1 MNHSHALTRLTGIR
15 FLAATLTLS
24 ASLISPSSAHAALI
38 NEWEPLDTETA
49 QPKPAV
55 TIQPGQNWRDP
66 MSEVNLLWI
75 AGGCFD
81 MGSPPRA
88 EGRESDEGPVH
99 QACVKGFWLGETE
112 VTQGQWRRVMHNNP
126 SRFRKGENY
135 PVENV
140 TREEVNEFI
149 AQLNSRA
156 RINVQFRLPS
166 EAEWEFACRNGGQ
179 RTIFPGGSDPARY
192 AWFAPNSLAT
202 SQPVGLR
209 PANQLG
215 LKDMSGNVWEW
226 VQERYQS
233 SYAAD
238 NKSAAANGAGGVE
251 FFTIRGGGWQD
262 EAQSLRCA
270 NRGFQSDNS
279 RRPDLG
285 LRLAASVKTKEKK
298 NGTRSTDTR
307 RMPF

>member
-1 MNHSHALTRLTGIR
+1 MTHLLDSSRIQRIRPLVALLFGALCLTVSANLHASI
-15 FLAATLTLS
+15 
-24 ASLISPSSAHAALI
+24 I
-38 NEWEPLDTETA
+38 NEWEPLDTEATL
-49 QPKPAV
+49 PKPAIV
-55 TIQPGQNWRDP
+55 IQPGQNWRDP
-66 MSEVNLLWI
+66 MSEANLLWI
-75 AGGCFD
+75 AGGCYE

-99 QACVKGFWLGETE
+99 QECVNGYWLGETE

-126 SRFRKGENY
+126 SRFRKGESY

-156 RINVQFRLPS
+156 RINVQFRLPT
-166 EAEWEFACRNGGQ
+166 EAEWEFACRNAGQ
-179 RTIFPGGSDPARY
+179 RIIYPGGSDPTRFG
-192 AWFAPNSLAT
+192 WFSANSNGT
-202 SQPVGLR
+202 TQPVGLR

-226 VQERYQS
+226 VQDRYQS
-233 SYAAD
+233 NYS
-238 NKSAAANGAGGVE
+238 KSAQALASNTAGAE

-262 EAQSLRCA
+262 ETHSLRCA
-270 NRGFQSDNS
+270 NRGFQSLNS

-285 LRLAASVKTKEKK
+285 VRLAASVKVKEKK
-298 NGTRSTDTR
+298 SGSRPTDSKR
-307 RMPF
+307 IPF